1 MEFINCVS
9 AVLNIYIYYIQTL
22 LAQAVSRD
30 TQFLQMLIST
40 RYKMTKNLPFQGQFC
55 HTVLEQAKFAVVP
68 CLMSVELFRCML
80 VLAVQ
85 KGSGDR
91 YKKYLW
97 HSKTELIKHNMIKLQ
112 AANTR
117 IDLSNQSLLLVCF
130 GFGDKPVT

>member
-1 MEFINCVS
+1 M
-9 AVLNIYIYYIQTL
+9 YYIQTL
-22 LAQAVSRD
+22 LAQAVNRA
-30 TQFLQMLIST
+30 TQFLQTLIST
-40 RYKMTKNLPFQGQFC
+40 YKMAKNLPFQGQFC

-68 CLMSVELFRCML
+68 CLMSVEVFRCML
-80 VLAVQ
+80 VLAVR

-97 HSKTELIKHNMIKLQ
+97 HSKTELIKHNMVKLQ

-117 IDLSNQSLLLVCF
+117 TDLSNQSLLLVCF

>member
-1 MEFINCVS
+1 M
-9 AVLNIYIYYIQTL
+9 YYIQTL
-22 LAQAVSRD
+22 LAQAVNRA
-30 TQFLQMLIST
+30 TQFLQTLIST
-40 RYKMTKNLPFQGQFC
+40 YKMAKNLPFLGQFC

-68 CLMSVELFRCML
+68 CLMSVEVFRCML
-80 VLAVQ
+80 VLAVR